1 LICPQTFCN
10 MNKQKFYIIIIGV
23 LILINLTFMWLFY
36 NQNNSLKKGG
46 PKAMIIEAL
55 HFDDEQIRE
64 YELLIKD
71 HKILM
76 FKGKSELYNFRQS
89 YFLTDS
95 DSDSALSLLSNS
107 YSNLENINKNHI
119 NEIMEICNSSQ
130 KEDFRIVI
138 KENTLFDERK
148 K

>member
-1 LICPQTFCN
+1 

-23 LILINLTFMWLFY
+23 LILINLTLMWLFF
-36 NQNNSLKKGG
+36 NQNNSSKKCG
-46 PKAMIIEAL
+46 PRDMIIEAL

-64 YELLIKD
+64 YDLLIKD
-71 HKILM
+71 HRILM
-76 FKGKSELYNFRQS
+76 FKGKSELYNFRKS
-89 YFLTDS
+89 YFLT

-138 KENTLFDERK
+138 KENVLFNARK

>member
-1 LICPQTFCN
+1 

-23 LILINLTFMWLFY
+23 LILINLTLMWLFF
-36 NQNNSLKKGG
+36 NQNNSSKKCG
-46 PKAMIIEAL
+46 PRDMIIEAL

-64 YELLIKD
+64 YDLLIKD
-71 HKILM
+71 HRILM
-76 FKGKSELYNFRQS
+76 FKGKSELYNFRKS
-89 YFLTDS
+89 YFLT

-130 KEDFRIVI
+130 KEDFRIII
-138 KENTLFDERK
+138 KENTLFNERK

>member
-1 LICPQTFCN
+1 

-23 LILINLTFMWLFY
+23 LILINLTLMWLFF
-36 NQNNSLKKGG
+36 NQNNSSKKCG
-46 PKAMIIEAL
+46 PRDMIIEAL

-64 YELLIKD
+64 YDLLIKD
-71 HKILM
+71 HRILM
-76 FKGKSELYNFRQS
+76 FKGKSELYNFRKS
-89 YFLTDS
+89 YFLT

-138 KENTLFDERK
+138 KENTLFNERK

>member
-1 LICPQTFCN
+1 
-10 MNKQKFYIIIIGV
+10 MNKQNFYIIIIGV
-23 LILINLTFMWLFY
+23 LILINLTLMWFFL
-36 NQNNSLKKGG
+36 NQNNSSKKGG
-46 PKAMIIEAL
+46 PRDMIIEAL

-64 YELLIKD
+64 YDLLIKD
-71 HKILM
+71 HRILM
-76 FKGKSELYNFRQS
+76 FKVKSELYNFRKS
-89 YFLTDS
+89 YFLT

-138 KENTLFDERK
+138 KENALFNERK

>member
-1 LICPQTFCN
+1 

-23 LILINLTFMWLFY
+23 LILINLTLMWLFF
-36 NQNNSLKKGG
+36 NQNNSSKKCG
-46 PKAMIIEAL
+46 PRDMIIEAL

-64 YELLIKD
+64 YDLLIKD
-71 HKILM
+71 HRILM
-76 FKGKSELYNFRQS
+76 FKGKSELYNFRKS
-89 YFLTDS
+89 YFLT

-138 KENTLFDERK
+138 KENALFNERK

>member
-1 LICPQTFCN
+1 
-10 MNKQKFYIIIIGV
+10 MNKQNFYIIIIGV
-23 LILINLTFMWLFY
+23 LILINLTLMWLFF
-36 NQNNSLKKGG
+36 NQNNSSEKCG
-46 PKAMIIEAL
+46 PRDMIIEAL

-64 YELLIKD
+64 YDLLIKD
-71 HKILM
+71 HRILM
-76 FKGKSELYNFRQS
+76 FKVKSELYNFRKS
-89 YFLTDS
+89 YFLT

-138 KENTLFDERK
+138 KENALFNERK

>member
-1 LICPQTFCN
+1 

-23 LILINLTFMWLFY
+23 LILINLTLMWLFF
-36 NQNNSLKKGG
+36 NQNNSSKKSG
-46 PKAMIIEAL
+46 PRNMIIEAL

-64 YELLIKD
+64 YDLLIKD
-71 HKILM
+71 HRVLM
-76 FKGKSELYNFRQS
+76 RKGKSELYNFRKS
-89 YFLTDS
+89 YFLT

-119 NEIMEICNSSQ
+119 NEIMEICNASQ
-130 KEDFRIVI
+130 KENFRIII
-138 KENTLFDERK
+138 KENTLFNERK